1 VRIRVFLKVF
11 GTLLKLLGALML
23 IPAGVSLVYGEIEGV
38 IAFVI
43 PALFTL
49 SIGLAMELLGDEQV
63 LSNKEGFALVAFGWL
78 GAAATGALPYIFL
91 GLSPIDALFE
101 SMSGFTTTGATI
113 LAEGGID
120 GLWMINATV
129 ASHSLGATLAQ
140 MAFQNGTISSAVSSA
155 NFSASALNDTILND
169 TILNDTI
176 LNDTILND
184 TILNNT
190 LVGGQTNLS
199 SILNGPE
206 DTYRGLLFW
215 RCFTQWLGG
224 MGIIVLFIA
233 ILPNLGVA
241 GRQLFKAEVPG
252 PTEEMIRPR
261 IKETAK
267 ILWGVY
273 MVLTAAEF
281 LLLMLAKMPAYDAIC
296 NTFSTV
302 STGGFSPRVESIAHY
317 SALDFNG
324 PLIEVVVI
332 VFMFLSGANFALHY
346 RTMYVSRKSLI
357 RDPEF
362 KFYSLLVVLAIII
375 AIFIG
380 GIGSSFLVEGPD
392 PEGVELAGLYLRT
405 AAFQVVSI
413 ITTTGFTTVDYDLWS
428 GPAKL
433 ILLMLMFSGACAG
446 STAGGIK
453 LVRILLTMKYGRREL
468 FQSLHPKAVM
478 TVKLK
483 GSPVKEDVLHSI
495 LIFIAMYILIFAAAT
510 VIFASVC
517 PLAEEETLPEE
528 IVCFVSE
535 DGEGGQKIVCFGSEG
550 WSGTQDIRG
559 PNPGD
564 DGSVACFATPENATK
579 RIEVDR
585 RPLNLSE
592 VYTKTEDIVC
602 FKAGDCSNIDM
613 VSAASAVATTL
624 GNVGPGFNR
633 FGPTDNYS
641 ELPGLGKLVLI
652 VCMWIGRLEILTVLV
667 LLIPDFWKN

>member
-1 VRIRVFLKVF
+1 VEELDVRIRVFLKVF

-49 SIGLAMELLGDEQV
+49 VIGLVMELLGDEQV

-113 LAEGGID
+113 LAEGGRD

-155 NFSASALNDTILND
+155 NLTASNISA
-169 TILNDTI
+169 
-176 LNDTILND
+176 LND

-317 SALDFNG
+317 NALDFNG

-362 KFYSLLVVLAIII
+362 KFYSLLVILSIII
-375 AIFIG
+375 VVLIG

-413 ITTTGFTTVDYDLWS
+413 ITTTGFTIVDYDLWS

-478 TVKLK
+478 AVKLK

-495 LIFIAMYILIFAAAT
+495 LIFISLYILIFAAAT

-517 PLAEEETLPEE
+517 PIAEEGNAPEE

-535 DGEGGQKIVCFGSEG
+535 DGEGGQKIVCFGAEG
-550 WSGTQDIRG
+550 SNEAEEVLGLTPKEG
-559 PNPGD
+559 GN
-564 DGSVACFATPENATK
+564 VACFVTPENAAK

-592 VYTKTEDIVC
+592 VYSRTGEIVC
-602 FKAGDCSNIDM
+602 LRSGDCSNIDM

-624 GNVGPGFNR
+624 GNVGPAFNR

>member
-1 VRIRVFLKVF
+1 M
-11 GTLLKLLGALML
+11 GALML
-23 IPAGVSLVYGEIEGV
+23 IPAGVSLVYGEIDGM
-38 IAFVI
+38 IAFVV

-49 SIGLAMELLGDEQV
+49 VLGLVIELLGDEQV

-78 GAAATGALPYIFL
+78 GVAIAGALPYIFL

-113 LAEGGID
+113 LAEGGAD
-120 GLWMINATV
+120 GFWIVNATA
-129 ASHSLGATLAQ
+129 ASHSLGATLAH
-140 MAFQNGTISSAVSSA
+140 MAFQNGTISTVVGSA
-155 NFSASALNDTILND
+155 NFTGSNISALNDTVLNA
-169 TILNDTI
+169 TLNS
-176 LNDTILND
+176 
-184 TILNNT
+184 T
-190 LVGGQTNLS
+190 LVGGQTNEAQFS
-199 SILNGPE
+199 STLNGPMN
-206 DTYRGLLFW
+206 TYRGLLFW
-215 RCFTQWLGG
+215 RSFTQWLGG

-252 PTEEMIRPR
+252 PTEDLIRPR

-302 STGGFSPRVESIAHY
+302 STGGFSPRVESIAY
-317 SALDFNG
+317 YNALDFNA

-346 RTMYVSRKSLI
+346 RTMYVNRKSLI

-362 KFYSLLVVLAIII
+362 KFYSLLVVLSIII
-375 AIFIG
+375 AILIG
-380 GIGSSFLVEGPD
+380 GIDSSFSTDGPN
-392 PEGVELAGLYLRT
+392 PEGVELASLYLRT

-413 ITTTGFTTVDYDLWS
+413 ISTTGFATVDFDLWT

-433 ILLMLMFSGACAG
+433 VLFMLMFTGACAG

-468 FQSLHPKAVM
+468 FQALHPKAVM
-478 TVKLK
+478 AVKLK
-483 GSPVKEDVLHSI
+483 GSPVKEDVFHSI
-495 LIFIAMYILIFAAAT
+495 LIFIAMYILIFA
-510 VIFASVC
+510 IASVILASIC
-517 PLAEEETLPEE
+517 SLAEDKTTPEE

-535 DGEGGQKIVCFGSEG
+535 DGGDGQKIVCFGSEG
-550 WSGTQDIRG
+550 WSEAEEVLGLTPKEG
-559 PNPGD
+559 GN
-564 DGSVACFATPENATK
+564 VACFVTSENAEK

-585 RPLNLSE
+585 RPLNFSE
-592 VYTKTEDIVC
+592 VYQKTGEIVC
-602 FKAGDCSNIDM
+602 FRSGDYSNIDM
-613 VSAASAVATTL
+613 VSATSAVAANL
-624 GNVGPGFNR
+624 GNVGPAFNR
-633 FGPTDNYS
+633 FGPTDDYS
-641 ELPGLGKLVLI
+641 EVPGLGKLVLI

>member
-1 VRIRVFLKVF
+1 MRIKVFLKVF

-38 IAFVI
+38 IAFVV

-49 SIGLAMELLGDEQV
+49 SIGLAMEFLGDEQV

-78 GAAATGALPYIFL
+78 GAAATGALPYLFL
-91 GLSPIDALFE
+91 GLSPMDALFE

-113 LAEGGID
+113 LAEGGAD
-120 GLWMINATV
+120 GLWIINATA
-129 ASHSLGATLAQ
+129 ASHSLATSLAQ
-140 MAFQNGTISSAVSSA
+140 MAFNGGALSSAAGSGNFTASNISS
-155 NFSASALNDTILND
+155 LNDTILNAS
-169 TILNDTI
+169 
-176 LNDTILND
+176 
-184 TILNNT
+184 LNNT
-190 LVGGQTNLS
+190 LLGGESYEAKLS
-199 SILNGPE
+199 STLNGPR

-317 SALDFNG
+317 NALDFNA
-324 PLIEVVVI
+324 PLIELVVI

-346 RTMYVSRKSLI
+346 RSMYVNRKSLI
-357 RDPEF
+357 KDPEF
-362 KFYSLLVVLAIII
+362 KFYSLLVVLAVIIT
-375 AIFIG
+375 IFIG
-380 GIGSSFLVEGPD
+380 GIDKSFSIEGPD
-392 PEGVELAGLYLRT
+392 PEGVDMAGLYLRT

-433 ILLMLMFSGACAG
+433 ILLMLMFGGACAG

-453 LVRILLTMKYGRREL
+453 LVRILLTIKYGRREL
-468 FQSLHPKAVM
+468 FQALHPKAVM
-478 TVKLK
+478 AVKLK
-483 GSPVKEDVLHSI
+483 GTPVKEDVLHSI

-517 PLAEEETLPEE
+517 PLAEEETTPED

-535 DGEGGQKIVCFGSEG
+535 DTGGGQKVVCFGSDG
-550 WSGTQDIRG
+550 WSETEEVLGLTPKEG
-559 PNPGD
+559 GN
-564 DGSVACFATPENATK
+564 VACFVTPENATK

-592 VYTKTEDIVC
+592 VYQRTGDIVC
-602 FKAGDCSNIDM
+602 LRSGDCGNIDM

-624 GNVGPGFNR
+624 GNVGPAFNR

-641 ELPGLGKLVLI
+641 ELPGLGKLILI

>member
-1 VRIRVFLKVF
+1 VEEARVRIKVFLKVF

-38 IAFVI
+38 IAFVV

-49 SIGLAMELLGDEQV
+49 VLGLAMELLGDEQV

-78 GAAATGALPYIFL
+78 GAAVTGALPYIFL

-101 SMSGFTTTGATI
+101 SMSGFTTSGATI
-113 LAEGGID
+113 LAEGGAD
-120 GLWMINATV
+120 GLWIINATA
-129 ASHSLGATLAQ
+129 ASHSLGAALAQ
-140 MAFQNGTISSAVSSA
+140 MVFHNGTISTAVSSA
-155 NFSASALNDTILND
+155 NLVGSNISALNDTILNA
-169 TILNDTI
+169 TLNSS
-176 LNDTILND
+176 
-184 TILNNT
+184 

-199 SILNGPE
+199 STLNGPR

-317 SALDFNG
+317 NALDFNG

-346 RTMYVSRKSLI
+346 RTMYVNRKSLI

-362 KFYSLLVVLAIII
+362 KFYSLLVVLSIII

-380 GIGSSFLVEGPD
+380 GIDNSFSIDGPD
-392 PEGVELAGLYLRT
+392 PDGVELAGLYLRT

-478 TVKLK
+478 AVKLK

-495 LIFIAMYILIFAAAT
+495 LIFIAMYILIFAIAS

-517 PLAEEETLPEE
+517 PLAEEETTPEE
-528 IVCFVSE
+528 IICFVSE
-535 DGEGGQKIVCFGSEG
+535 DVGGGQMVVCFGSEG
-550 WSGTQDIRG
+550 WSEAEEVLGLTPKEG
-559 PNPGD
+559 GN
-564 DGSVACFATPENATK
+564 VACFVTPENAAK

-592 VYTKTEDIVC
+592 VYQRTGDIVC
-602 FKAGDCSNIDM
+602 LRSGDCSNIDM

-624 GNVGPGFNR
+624 GNVGPAFNR

-641 ELPGLGKLVLI
+641 ELPALGKLVLI

>member
-1 VRIRVFLKVF
+1 MRIRVFLKVF

-49 SIGLAMELLGDEQV
+49 VIGLVMELLGDEQV

-113 LAEGGID
+113 LAEGGRD

-155 NFSASALNDTILND
+155 NLTASNISA
-169 TILNDTI
+169 
-176 LNDTILND
+176 
-184 TILNNT
+184 LNNT

-362 KFYSLLVVLAIII
+362 KFYSLLVILSIII
-375 AIFIG
+375 VVLIG
-380 GIGSSFLVEGPD
+380 GIGNSFLVEGPD

-413 ITTTGFTTVDYDLWS
+413 ITTTGFTIVDYDLWS

-453 LVRILLTMKYGRREL
+453 LVRILLTMKYGQREL

-478 TVKLK
+478 AVKLK

-495 LIFIAMYILIFAAAT
+495 LIFISLYILIFAAAT

-517 PLAEEETLPEE
+517 PIAEEGNAPEE

-550 WSGTQDIRG
+550 WSEAEEVLGLTPKEG
-559 PNPGD
+559 GN
-564 DGSVACFATPENATK
+564 VACFVTPENAAK

-592 VYTKTEDIVC
+592 AYSRTEDIVC
-602 FKAGDCSNIDM
+602 LRSGDCSNIDM

>member
-1 VRIRVFLKVF
+1 MRIRVFLKVF

-49 SIGLAMELLGDEQV
+49 VIGLVMELLGDEQV

-113 LAEGGID
+113 LAEGGRD

-155 NFSASALNDTILND
+155 NLTASNISA
-169 TILNDTI
+169 
-176 LNDTILND
+176 
-184 TILNNT
+184 LNNT

-362 KFYSLLVVLAIII
+362 KFYSLLVILSIII
-375 AIFIG
+375 VVLIG
-380 GIGSSFLVEGPD
+380 GIGGSFLVEGPD

-405 AAFQVVSI
+405 TAFQVVSI

-478 TVKLK
+478 AVKLK

-495 LIFIAMYILIFAAAT
+495 LIFISLYILIFAAAT

-517 PLAEEETLPEE
+517 PIAEEGKAPEE

-535 DGEGGQKIVCFGSEG
+535 DGESGQKIVCFGAEG
-550 WSGTQDIRG
+550 WNEAEEVLGLT
-559 PNPGD
+559 PK
-564 DGSVACFATPENATK
+564 DGGNVACFVTPENAAK

-592 VYTKTEDIVC
+592 VYSRTGEIVC
-602 FKAGDCSNIDM
+602 LRSGDCSNIDM

-624 GNVGPGFNR
+624 GNVGPAFNR

-641 ELPGLGKLVLI
+641 ELPGLGKLILI

>member
-1 VRIRVFLKVF
+1 VEEARVRIKVFLKVF

-38 IAFVI
+38 IAFVV

-49 SIGLAMELLGDEQV
+49 VLGLAMELLGDEQV

-78 GAAATGALPYIFL
+78 GAAVTGALPYIFL

-113 LAEGGID
+113 LAEGGAD
-120 GLWMINATV
+120 GLWIINATA
-129 ASHSLGATLAQ
+129 ASHSLGFALAQ
-140 MAFQNGTISSAVSSA
+140 MVFHNGTISTAVSSA
-155 NFSASALNDTILND
+155 NLVGSNISALNDTILNA
-169 TILNDTI
+169 TLNSS
-176 LNDTILND
+176 
-184 TILNNT
+184 

-199 SILNGPE
+199 STLNGPR

-317 SALDFNG
+317 NALDFNG

-346 RTMYVSRKSLI
+346 RTMYVNRKSLI

-362 KFYSLLVVLAIII
+362 KFYSLLVVLSIII

-380 GIGSSFLVEGPD
+380 GIDNSFSIDGPD
-392 PEGVELAGLYLRT
+392 PDGVELAGLYLRT

-478 TVKLK
+478 AVKLK

-495 LIFIAMYILIFAAAT
+495 LIFIAMYILIFAIAS

-517 PLAEEETLPEE
+517 PLAEEETTPEE
-528 IVCFVSE
+528 IICFVSE
-535 DGEGGQKIVCFGSEG
+535 DVGGGQMVVCFGSEG
-550 WSGTQDIRG
+550 WSEAEEVLGLTPKEG
-559 PNPGD
+559 GN
-564 DGSVACFATPENATK
+564 VACFVTPENAAK

-592 VYTKTEDIVC
+592 VYQRTGDIVC
-602 FKAGDCSNIDM
+602 LRSGDCSNIDM

-624 GNVGPGFNR
+624 GNVGPAFNR

-641 ELPGLGKLVLI
+641 ELPALGKLVLI

>member
-1 VRIRVFLKVF
+1 MRIKVFLKVF
-11 GTLLKLLGALML
+11 GTLLKLMGALMF
-23 IPAGVSLVYGEIEGV
+23 IPAGVSLVYGEIDGV
-38 IAFVI
+38 IAFVV

-49 SIGLAMELLGDEQV
+49 VLGLVIELVGDEQV

-78 GAAATGALPYIFL
+78 GVAITGALPYIFL

-113 LAEGGID
+113 LAEGGAD
-120 GLWMINATV
+120 GFWIINATA
-129 ASHSLGATLAQ
+129 ASNSLGATLAH
-140 MAFQNGTISSAVSSA
+140 MAFQNGTISTAVGSA
-155 NFSASALNDTILND
+155 NFTGSNISALNDTVLNA
-169 TILNDTI
+169 TLNS
-176 LNDTILND
+176 
-184 TILNNT
+184 T
-190 LVGGQTNLS
+190 LVGGQTNESPLS
-199 SILNGPE
+199 STLNGPMN
-206 DTYRGLLFW
+206 TYRGLLFW

-252 PTEEMIRPR
+252 PTEDMIRPR

-302 STGGFSPRVESIAHY
+302 STGGFSPRVDSIAY
-317 SALDFNG
+317 YNALDFNG

-346 RTMYVSRKSLI
+346 RTMYVNRKSPI

-362 KFYSLLVVLAIII
+362 KFYSFLVILSIII
-375 AIFIG
+375 AILIG
-380 GIGSSFLVEGPD
+380 GIGNSFSTDGPD
-392 PEGVELAGLYLRT
+392 PEGIELASLYLRT

-413 ITTTGFTTVDYDLWS
+413 ITTTGFATVDYDLWT

-433 ILLMLMFSGACAG
+433 VLFMLMFTGACAG

-453 LVRILLTMKYGRREL
+453 LVRILLAMKYGRREL
-468 FQSLHPKAVM
+468 FQALHPKAVM
-478 TVKLK
+478 AVKLK

-495 LIFIAMYILIFAAAT
+495 LMFIPLYILIFVIAS

-517 PLAEEETLPEE
+517 SLAEDKTTPDE

-535 DGEGGQKIVCFGSEG
+535 DGRGGQKLVCFGSEG
-550 WSGTQDIRG
+550 WSETEEVLGLTPKEG
-559 PNPGD
+559 GD
-564 DGSVACFATPENATK
+564 VACFVTPENATK

-592 VYTKTEDIVC
+592 VYQKTGEIVR
-602 FKAGDCSNIDM
+602 FRSGDYSNIDM
-613 VSAASAVATTL
+613 VSATSAVAATL
-624 GNVGPGFNR
+624 GNVGPAFNR
-633 FGPTDNYS
+633 FGPTDDYS
-641 ELPGLGKLVLI
+641 EVPGLGKLVLI

>member
-1 VRIRVFLKVF
+1 
-11 GTLLKLLGALML
+11 
-23 IPAGVSLVYGEIEGV
+23 
-38 IAFVI
+38 
-43 PALFTL
+43 
-49 SIGLAMELLGDEQV
+49 
-63 LSNKEGFALVAFGWL
+63 
-78 GAAATGALPYIFL
+78 
-91 GLSPIDALFE
+91 
-101 SMSGFTTTGATI
+101 
-113 LAEGGID
+113 
-120 GLWMINATV
+120 
-129 ASHSLGATLAQ
+129 

-155 NFSASALNDTILND
+155 NFSASALNDTILNN
-169 TILNDTI
+169 TLN
-176 LNDTILND
+176 N

-346 RTMYVSRKSLI
+346 RTMYVNRKSLI
-357 RDPEF
+357 NDPEF
-362 KFYSLLVVLAIII
+362 KFYSLLVILAIII
-375 AIFIG
+375 VVLIG
-380 GIGSSFLVEGPD
+380 GIGNSFLVEGPD

-495 LIFIAMYILIFAAAT
+495 LIFISLYILIFAAAT

-517 PLAEEETLPEE
+517 PIAEEGKAPEE

-535 DGEGGQKIVCFGSEG
+535 YGEGGQKIVCFGSEG
-550 WSGTQDIRG
+550 WSEAEEVLGLTPKEG
-559 PNPGD
+559 GN
-564 DGSVACFATPENATK
+564 VACFVTPENAAK

-592 VYTKTEDIVC
+592 VYSRTGEIVC
-602 FKAGDCSNIDM
+602 LRSGDCSNIDM

-624 GNVGPGFNR
+624 GNVGPAFNR

>member
-1 VRIRVFLKVF
+1 MRIKVFLKVF

-38 IAFVI
+38 VAFVI

-49 SIGLAMELLGDEQV
+49 VIGLVMELLGDEQV

-91 GLSPIDALFE
+91 GLGPIDALFE

-113 LAEGGID
+113 LAEGGRD

-140 MAFQNGTISSAVSSA
+140 MAFQNGTISTVVSSA
-155 NFSASALNDTILND
+155 NLTASNISA
-169 TILNDTI
+169 
-176 LNDTILND
+176 LND

-199 SILNGPE
+199 SILNRPE

-346 RTMYVSRKSLI
+346 RTMYVNRKSLI
-357 RDPEF
+357 NDPEF
-362 KFYSLLVVLAIII
+362 KFYSLLVILAIII
-375 AIFIG
+375 VVLIG
-380 GIGSSFLVEGPD
+380 GIGNSFLVEGPD
-392 PEGVELAGLYLRT
+392 PGGVELAGLYLRS

-428 GPAKL
+428 GPSKL

-478 TVKLK
+478 AVKLK

-495 LIFIAMYILIFAAAT
+495 LIFISLYILIFAAAT

-517 PLAEEETLPEE
+517 PIALEETLPEE
-528 IVCFVSE
+528 IACFVSE
-535 DGEGGQKIVCFGSEG
+535 DGVGGQKIVCFGSEG
-550 WSGTQDIRG
+550 WSEAEKLLGFTPKNG
-559 PNPGD
+559 GN
-564 DGSVACFATPENATK
+564 VACFVTPYNATK

-592 VYTKTEDIVC
+592 VYMRTGDITC
-602 FKAGDCSNIDM
+602 FRSGDCRNIDM

>member
-1 VRIRVFLKVF
+1 VRFKVFLKVF
-11 GTLLKLLGALML
+11 GNLLKLLGALMF
-23 IPAGVSLVYGEIEGV
+23 IPAVVSLLYGEIEGV
-38 IAFVI
+38 ISFVV

-49 SIGLAMELLGDEQV
+49 FTGLAMEFLGDEQI
-63 LSNKEGFALVAFGWL
+63 LTNKEGFALVAFGWL

-91 GLSPIDALFE
+91 GLSPMDAFFE

-113 LAEGGID
+113 LAEGGAD
-120 GLWMINATV
+120 GLWIINATA
-129 ASHSLGATLAQ
+129 ASHSIAATLAQ
-140 MAFQNGTISSAVSSA
+140 MALHNGTISSVISSA
-155 NFSASALNDTILND
+155 NLTAQNVSALNDTVLNS
-169 TILNDTI
+169 TFNGS
-176 LNDTILND
+176 
-184 TILNNT
+184 
-190 LVGGQTNLS
+190 LVGGWTSGPLLNS
-199 SILNGPE
+199 ALNGPAE
-206 DTYRGLLFW
+206 TYRGLLFW

-252 PTEEMIRPR
+252 PTEDLIRPR

-281 LLLMLAKMPAYDAIC
+281 LLLMLARMPAYDAIC

-302 STGGFSPRVESIAHY
+302 STGGFSPRVASIAHY
-317 SALDFNG
+317 NALDFNG

-346 RTMYVSRKSLI
+346 RSMYVNRNSLI

-362 KFYSLLVVLAIII
+362 KFYSILVLLSIIVV
-375 AIFIG
+375 IFIG
-380 GIGSSFLVEGPD
+380 NIDNSFSIDGQDLEGA
-392 PEGVELAGLYLRT
+392 ELASLYIRT

-428 GPAKL
+428 GPAKI
-433 ILLMLMFSGACAG
+433 ILLMLMFCGACAG

-478 TVKLK
+478 AVKLK
-483 GSPVKEDVLHSI
+483 GSPVREDVLHSI

-510 VIFASVC
+510 VIFASIC
-517 PLAEEETLPEE
+517 SLAEVRTAPEE
-528 IVCFVSE
+528 IACFVSE
-535 DGEGGQKIVCFGSEG
+535 DVGGGQKVVCFGAEG
-550 WSGTQDIRG
+550 WSEAEEVLGFTTREGGRIE
-559 PNPGD
+559 
-564 DGSVACFATPENATK
+564 CFVTPENATK
-579 RIEVDR
+579 LIEVDR

-592 VYTKTEDIVC
+592 VYLRTGDIVC
-602 FKAGDCSNIDM
+602 LRSGDCSNIDM

-633 FGPTDNYS
+633 FGPTDDYS

>member
-1 VRIRVFLKVF
+1 MRWRRRRVRIKVFLKVF
-11 GTLLKLLGALML
+11 GTLLKLLGTLMF
-23 IPAGVSLVYGEIEGV
+23 IPAGVSLLYGEIEGV
-38 IAFVI
+38 IAFVVS
-43 PALFTL
+43 ALFTL
-49 SIGLAMELLGDEQV
+49 STGLAMEYTGDEQV

-91 GLSPIDALFE
+91 GLSPMDALFE

-113 LAEGGID
+113 LAEGGAD
-120 GLWMINATV
+120 GLWIINATA
-129 ASHSLGATLAQ
+129 ASQSLAATLAQ
-140 MAFQNGTISSAVSSA
+140 MALHNGTISSVIGSA
-155 NFSASALNDTILND
+155 NFTAQTVSALNDTILNS
-169 TILNDTI
+169 TFNGP
-176 LNDTILND
+176 
-184 TILNNT
+184 
-190 LVGGQTNLS
+190 LVGGRTSETLLNS
-199 SILNGPE
+199 TRNGPVE
-206 DTYRGLLFW
+206 TYRGLLFW

-252 PTEEMIRPR
+252 PTEDLIRPR

-281 LLLMLAKMPAYDAIC
+281 LLLMLARMPAYDAIC

-302 STGGFSPRVESIAHY
+302 STGGFSPRVDSIAY
-317 SALDFNG
+317 YNVLDFNG

-346 RTMYVSRKSLI
+346 RSMYVNRKSLI

-362 KFYSLLVVLAIII
+362 RFYSLLVLLAIII

-380 GIGSSFLVEGPD
+380 DIDNSFSIDGPD
-392 PEGVELAGLYLRT
+392 PEGVALASLYLRT

-413 ITTTGFTTVDYDLWS
+413 ITTTGFTTVDYDHWS
-428 GPAKL
+428 GPAKI

-468 FQSLHPKAVM
+468 FQALHPKAVM
-478 TVKLK
+478 AVKLK

-517 PLAEEETLPEE
+517 PLAEEGTKPEE

-535 DGEGGQKIVCFGSEG
+535 DVGGGQKVVCFGAEG
-550 WSGTQDIRG
+550 WSEAEEVLGLTPKEGGNI
-559 PNPGD
+559 
-564 DGSVACFATPENATK
+564 ACFITPDNATK
-579 RIEVDR
+579 LIEVDR

-592 VYTKTEDIVC
+592 VYEKTGDIVC
-602 FKAGDCSNIDM
+602 LRSGDTSNIDM
-613 VSAASAVATTL
+613 VSAASAVATNL
-624 GNVGPGFNR
+624 GNVGPGFNS

>member
-11 GTLLKLLGALML
+11 GTLLKLMGALML
-23 IPAGVSLVYGEIEGV
+23 IPAGVSLVYGEIDGM
-38 IAFVI
+38 IAFVV

-49 SIGLAMELLGDEQV
+49 VLGLVIELLGDEQV

-78 GAAATGALPYIFL
+78 GVAIAGALPYIFL

-113 LAEGGID
+113 LAEGGAD
-120 GLWMINATV
+120 GFWIVNATA
-129 ASHSLGATLAQ
+129 ASHSLGATLAH
-140 MAFQNGTISSAVSSA
+140 MAFQNGTISTVVGSA
-155 NFSASALNDTILND
+155 NFTGSNISALNDTVLNA
-169 TILNDTI
+169 TLNS
-176 LNDTILND
+176 
-184 TILNNT
+184 T
-190 LVGGQTNLS
+190 LVGGQTNEAQFS
-199 SILNGPE
+199 STLNGPMN
-206 DTYRGLLFW
+206 TYRGLLFW
-215 RCFTQWLGG
+215 RSFTQWLGG

-252 PTEEMIRPR
+252 PTEDLIRPR

-302 STGGFSPRVESIAHY
+302 STGGFSPRVESIAY
-317 SALDFNG
+317 YNALDFNA

-346 RTMYVSRKSLI
+346 RTMYVNRKSLI

-362 KFYSLLVVLAIII
+362 KFYSLLVVLSIII
-375 AIFIG
+375 AILIG
-380 GIGSSFLVEGPD
+380 GIDSSFSTDGPN
-392 PEGVELAGLYLRT
+392 PEGVELASLYLRT

-413 ITTTGFTTVDYDLWS
+413 ISTTGFATVDFDLWT

-433 ILLMLMFSGACAG
+433 VLFMLMFTGACAG

-468 FQSLHPKAVM
+468 FQALHPKAVM
-478 TVKLK
+478 AVKLK
-483 GSPVKEDVLHSI
+483 GSPVKEDVFHSI
-495 LIFIAMYILIFAAAT
+495 LIFIAMYILIFA
-510 VIFASVC
+510 IASVILASIC
-517 PLAEEETLPEE
+517 SLAEDKTTPEE

-535 DGEGGQKIVCFGSEG
+535 DGGDGQKIVCFGSEG
-550 WSGTQDIRG
+550 WSEAEEVLGLTPKEG
-559 PNPGD
+559 GN
-564 DGSVACFATPENATK
+564 VACFVTSENAEK

-585 RPLNLSE
+585 RPLNFSE
-592 VYTKTEDIVC
+592 VYQKTGEIVC
-602 FKAGDCSNIDM
+602 FRSGDYSNIDM
-613 VSAASAVATTL
+613 VSATSAVAANL
-624 GNVGPGFNR
+624 GNVGPAFNR
-633 FGPTDNYS
+633 FGPTDDYS
-641 ELPGLGKLVLI
+641 EVPGLGKLVLI